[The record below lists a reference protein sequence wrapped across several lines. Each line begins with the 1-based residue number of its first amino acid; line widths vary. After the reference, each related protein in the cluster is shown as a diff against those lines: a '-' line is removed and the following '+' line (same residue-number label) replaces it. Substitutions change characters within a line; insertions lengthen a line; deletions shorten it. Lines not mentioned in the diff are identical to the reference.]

1 MGQHSHNQANA
12 RQGAG
17 KGEKRVST
25 VRSAQYAITN
35 TRQRVAVGNSGGSK
49 LYLHSHGGQNHAI
62 FIGGA
67 NVTTTN
73 GFGLHDG
80 LTNEFYLPEG
90 AELYAIHTDA
100 GSETLYLLQT
110 GGI

>member
-1 MGQHSHNQANA
+1 M
-12 RQGAG
+12 
-17 KGEKRVST
+17 ST
-25 VRSAQYAITN
+25 VRSAQYTVTG

-62 FIGGA
+62 FVGGA
-67 NVTTTN
+67 NVTNAN
-73 GFGLHDG
+73 GFGLHDS

-90 AELYAIHTDA
+90 AELYAVHEGG
-100 GSETLYLLQT
+100 GSEILYVLQT

>member
-1 MGQHSHNQANA
+1 MSTQQ
-12 RQGAG
+12 
-17 KGEKRVST
+17 T
-25 VRSAQYAITN
+25 VRSAQIAVTA
-35 TRQRVAVGNSGGSK
+35 TRVRVAVGNAGGSK

-62 FIGGA
+62 FVGGA
-67 NVTTTN
+67 DVTTTN

-100 GSETLYLLQT
+100 GAETLYILQT

>member
-1 MGQHSHNQANA
+1 MSTQQ
-12 RQGAG
+12 
-17 KGEKRVST
+17 T
-25 VRSAQYAITN
+25 VRSAQIAVTT
-35 TRQRVAVGNSGGSK
+35 TRVRVAVGNAGGSK

-62 FIGGA
+62 FVGGED
-67 NVTTTN
+67 VTTTN

-90 AELYAIHTDA
+90 AGLYAIGQDT
-100 GSETLYLLQT
+100 ETLYILQT

>member
-1 MGQHSHNQANA
+1 MGKHSNHQANA
-12 RQGAG
+12 PQRAG

-25 VRSAQYAITN
+25 VRSAQYAITS
-35 TRQRVAVGNSGGSK
+35 TPQRVAVGNSGGSK
-49 LYLHSHGGQNHAI
+49 LYLHSDGGANHGI

-73 GFGLHDG
+73 GFSLHDG
-80 LTNEFYLPEG
+80 LANEFYLPEG

-100 GSETLYLLQT
+100 GSETLYVLQT

>member
-1 MGQHSHNQANA
+1 MSI
-12 RQGAG
+12 
-17 KGEKRVST
+17 
-25 VRSAQYAITN
+25 VRSAQYEITV

-62 FIGGA
+62 FVGGA

-90 AELYAIHTDA
+90 AELYAIAQST
-100 GSETLYLLQT
+100 ETLYVLQT
-110 GGI
+110 GGS

>member
-1 MGQHSHNQANA
+1 M
-12 RQGAG
+12 
-17 KGEKRVST
+17 ST
-25 VRSAQYAITN
+25 VRSAQYTITG

-62 FIGGA
+62 FVGGA
-67 NVTTTN
+67 NVTNAN
-73 GFGLHDG
+73 GFGLHDS

-90 AELYAIHTDA
+90 AELYAVHEND
-100 GSETLYLLQT
+100 GSEILYVLQT

>member
-1 MGQHSHNQANA
+1 MS
-12 RQGAG
+12 
-17 KGEKRVST
+17 
-25 VRSAQYAITN
+25 VRSAQVAVTG
-35 TRQRVAVGNSGGSK
+35 TRIRVAVGNAGGSK

-62 FIGGA
+62 FVGGA
-67 NVTTTN
+67 NVTTAN

-90 AELYAIHTDA
+90 AELYAVHQGG
-100 GSETLYLLQT
+100 GSEILYILQT

>member
-1 MGQHSHNQANA
+1 MAI
-12 RQGAG
+12 
-17 KGEKRVST
+17 
-25 VRSAQYAITN
+25 RSAQVSVTN
-35 TRQRVAVGNSGGSK
+35 TRVRVAVGNAGGSK

-62 FIGGA
+62 FVGGA
-67 NVTTTN
+67 GVTTTN

-90 AELYAIHTDA
+90 EELYAIHTGA
-100 GSETLYLLQT
+100 GSETLYILQT